1 MSDAHTPVIRGVFDR
16 SALRSYTNGHVHVG
30 DIVRMF
36 ASDDELV
43 AIPSTTLLQA
53 YADNYA
59 DKLATA
65 LLVLL
70 VRLPGVTVVG
80 LDAES
85 AANAA
90 DSVVAVN
97 GDLALGQAIWIAL
110 EHEAMY
116 FSVEPGAAAA
126 VLTEDQIIA
135 IPAEDA

>member
-1 MSDAHTPVIRGVFDR
+1 VSDAPAPVIRGVFDR

-43 AIPSTTLLQA
+43 AIPAATLLQA
-53 YADNYA
+53 HADSLD
-59 DKLATA
+59 DKIATA
-65 LLVLL
+65 LLALL
-70 VRLPGVTVVG
+70 IKLPGVAVVN
-80 LDAES
+80 LDTDA

-90 DSVVAVN
+90 ESVVIVD
-97 GDLALGQAIWIAL
+97 GDIALGQAIWTAL
-110 EHEAMY
+110 DHEAVY